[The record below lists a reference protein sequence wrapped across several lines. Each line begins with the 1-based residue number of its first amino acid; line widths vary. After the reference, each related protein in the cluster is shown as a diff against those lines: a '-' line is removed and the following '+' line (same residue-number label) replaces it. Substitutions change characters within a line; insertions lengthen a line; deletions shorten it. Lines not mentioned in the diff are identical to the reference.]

1 MQSIAE
7 FFYPR
12 SGWRR
17 AIEYVKLRLQRL
29 PDTPHNIA
37 VGIACG
43 VFVTFTPLFGFHFF
57 LAAMLAWVLRGNIL
71 ASLLATF
78 VGNPIT
84 FPFIAAIS
92 YRTGLWLMGRGA
104 ERNVWRKVTEDFG
117 QMFSTLW
124 INFKSIFVGG
134 GLPWDPVRFVFHD
147 VFVPY
152 LVGGIIPGLVFA
164 ALFYW
169 LSKPMIEAYQKRRR
183 GALTRK
189 FQELRAKR
197 KAQEEGSRP

>member
-12 SGWRR
+12 SGWLR
-17 AIEYVKLRLQRL
+17 AIEYVKLRLKRL
-29 PDTPHNIA
+29 PDTPRNIA
-37 VGIACG
+37 IGIACG

-57 LAAMLAWVLRGNIL
+57 LAAFLAWVLRGNIL

-84 FPFIAAIS
+84 FPFIAAVS
-92 YRTGLWLMGRGA
+92 YRTGLFMMGRGS
-104 ERNVWRKVTEDFG
+104 ERNVWRKVTDGFG
-117 QMFSTLW
+117 EMFSTLW
-124 INFKSIFVGG
+124 TNFKSIFFGG
-134 GLPWDPVRFVFHD
+134 GLPWDPVQRVFHE
-147 VFVPY
+147 VFLPY
-152 LVGGIIPGLVFA
+152 LIGGILPGLVFA

-169 LSKPMIEAYQKRRR
+169 VSRPMIAAYQKRRR
-183 GALTRK
+183 GVLMRK

-197 KAQEEGSRP
+197 KAQEEGSRG